1 MGQGYFISG
10 GQEDLC
16 KDLIFEYRS
25 QGSTQAMLIS
35 QAIAFQEED
44 TANENPKVGAT
55 GDLIDQSRQ
64 NQYVIRANKRPD
76 IPPFISLGEIK

>member
-1 MGQGYFISG
+1 MVRG
-10 GQEDLC
+10 DLR

-25 QGSTQAMLIS
+25 QRSTQAMLIS

-55 GDLIDQSRQ
+55 EGLID
-64 NQYVIRANKRPD
+64 
-76 IPPFISLGEIK
+76 